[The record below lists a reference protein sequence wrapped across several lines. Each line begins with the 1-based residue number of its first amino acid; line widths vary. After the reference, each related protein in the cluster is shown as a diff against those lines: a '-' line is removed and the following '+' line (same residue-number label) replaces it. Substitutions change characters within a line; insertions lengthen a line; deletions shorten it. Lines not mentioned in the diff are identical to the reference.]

1 MPARIA
7 VFGEVLFDHFPDA
20 SRVLGGAP
28 FNVAWHLQAF
38 GRQPLFVSRVG
49 CDEEGAEI
57 RQAMRNWD
65 MDDAALQSDA
75 AHPTGSVA
83 VSLDSG
89 EPRYEILPEQAY
101 DYIGEDSLPAAD
113 CRLLYHGTLALRAAE
128 SRRSLE
134 VLKSRI
140 SGSVFVDVNLRAPW
154 WSADDVRGWL
164 AGADWVKL
172 NHEELDALHPAG
184 GGLDERMRDFL
195 DRYRLRGLLVT
206 LGENGA
212 AALTD
217 NGERVSVEPER
228 QIPLVDCVGAG
239 DAFAAVMLHGILGDW
254 PLAVSMTR
262 AQAFAS
268 ALVGRRGATVDDQAF
283 YQRFVDAWRD

>member
-1 MPARIA
+1 MSARIA

-38 GRQPLFVSRVG
+38 GRQPIFVSRVG
-49 CDEEGAEI
+49 CDREGAEI
-57 RQAMRNWD
+57 RQAMRNWH

-89 EPRYEILPEQAY
+89 EPRYEILSKQAY
-101 DYIGEDSLPAAD
+101 DYIGEDGLPAVD
-113 CRLLYHGTLALRAAE
+113 CQLLYHGTLALRAAE

-140 SGSVFVDVNLRAPW
+140 NGMVFVDVNLRAPW
-154 WSADDVRGWL
+154 WSADDVRSWL
-164 AGADWVKL
+164 SGADWVKL
-172 NHEELDALHPAG
+172 NQEELDALHPG
-184 GGLDERMRDFL
+184 SGSLEERMRDFVE
-195 DRYRLRGLLVT
+195 RYRLRGLLVT

-212 AALTD
+212 AAVTD
-217 NGERVSVEPER
+217 SGEQVSVEPER
-228 QIPLVDCVGAG
+228 QTPVVDCVGAG
-239 DAFAAVMLHGILGDW
+239 DAFAAVMLHGILDGW

-268 ALVGRRGATVDDQAF
+268 ALVGRRGATVDDPAF
-283 YQRFVDAWRD
+283 YQRCVDAWRD